1 MYVDTFSLQN
11 WKVKIP
17 TKLSYKFNLALP
29 FKKTWKIHY
38 TKTQL
43 WLYLCINNTYKKKQ
57 KDSKENKE
65 GK

>member
-1 MYVDTFSLQN
+1 MYVDIFSLQN

-38 TKTQL
+38 TKNTTLTVSMYKQ
-43 WLYLCINNTYKKKQ
+43 YLQ
-57 KDSKENKE
+57 KETE
-65 GK
+65 RFQGK

>member
-38 TKTQL
+38 TKNTTLTVSMYKQ
-43 WLYLCINNTYKKKQ
+43 YLQ
-57 KDSKENKE
+57 KETE
-65 GK
+65 RFQGK

>member
-29 FKKTWKIHY
+29 FKKNLKNSP
-38 TKTQL
+38 KTQL

>member
-38 TKTQL
+38 IKNTTLTVSMYKQ
-43 WLYLCINNTYKKKQ
+43 YLQ
-57 KDSKENKE
+57 KETE
-65 GK
+65 RFQGK

>member
-17 TKLSYKFNLALP
+17 TKLSYKFNLVLP

-38 TKTQL
+38 TKNTTL
-43 WLYLCINNTYKKKQ
+43 TVSINNTYKKKQ

>member
-38 TKTQL
+38 TKNTTLTLSMYKQ
-43 WLYLCINNTYKKKQ
+43 YLQ
-57 KDSKENKE
+57 KETE
-65 GK
+65 RFQGK

>member
-17 TKLSYKFNLALP
+17 TKLSYKFNLVLP

-38 TKTQL
+38 TKNTTLTLSMYKQ
-43 WLYLCINNTYKKKQ
+43 YLQ
-57 KDSKENKE
+57 KETE
-65 GK
+65 RFQGK

>member
-1 MYVDTFSLQN
+1 MYVDAFSLQN

-38 TKTQL
+38 TKNTTLTVSMYKQ
-43 WLYLCINNTYKKKQ
+43 YLQ
-57 KDSKENKE
+57 KETE
-65 GK
+65 RFQGK